1 MNERWQADGASLIR
15 LYGWLRETGEIDRLI
30 DLVIEKVRDSR
41 QTERAKDPEPRSG
54 VPSDTALLLYS
65 TLSAMQPKD
74 SQTRYLLEQART
86 LASELKENL
95 RPRSEEP

>member
-1 MNERWQADGASLIR
+1 MSEGWQADGASLIR

-41 QTERAKDPEPRSG
+41 RTDLPKDPKPRLGSHA
-54 VPSDTALLLYS
+54 DTALLLYN
-65 TLSAMQPKD
+65 TLSAMHPKD

-86 LASELKENL
+86 LALELKEGL
-95 RPRSEEP
+95 RTKTEEP